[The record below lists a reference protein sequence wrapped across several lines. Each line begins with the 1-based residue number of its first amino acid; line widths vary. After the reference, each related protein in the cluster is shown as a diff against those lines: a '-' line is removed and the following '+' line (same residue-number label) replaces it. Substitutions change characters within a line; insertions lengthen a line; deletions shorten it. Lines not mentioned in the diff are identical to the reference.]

1 MHTSNISIDEI
12 IRSKRKTIALIVD
25 MDGRVIVRA
34 PSNATSK
41 QIEEFIDEKE
51 EWIRSK
57 KEMADKLPRVLPKA
71 YITGEDFYYLGRS
84 YPLEIVD
91 EQSKPLILTEKFLLT
106 RTALP
111 HAEEI
116 FTRWYKNQAR
126 RVITQRVE
134 KFAKENGF
142 VYKRIRIT
150 SAKTRWG
157 SCSSK
162 DSLNFTWRLVM
173 APIYAID
180 YVVIHELVHLEEKNH
195 SKAYWYKV
203 KKLMPDYKYRR
214 SWLHDHGQTLTL

>member
-1 MHTSNISIDEI
+1 
-12 IRSKRKTIALIVD
+12 
-25 MDGRVIVRA
+25 
-34 PSNATSK
+34 
-41 QIEEFIDEKE
+41 
-51 EWIRSK
+51 
-57 KEMADKLPRVLPKA
+57 
-71 YITGEDFYYLGRS
+71 
-84 YPLEIVD
+84 
-91 EQSKPLILTEKFLLT
+91 ILTEKFLLT
-106 RTALP
+106 QTALT